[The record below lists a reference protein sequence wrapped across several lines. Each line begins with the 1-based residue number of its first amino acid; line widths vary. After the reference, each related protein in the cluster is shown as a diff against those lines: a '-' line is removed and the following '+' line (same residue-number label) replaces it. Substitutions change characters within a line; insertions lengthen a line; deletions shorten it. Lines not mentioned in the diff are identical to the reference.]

1 MHLETAAATDVGL
14 LRKRNEDC
22 VRVRSDGGLGVTI
35 LAVADGM
42 GGAPAGDVA
51 SARAVEIFQQ
61 RALDLLAQ
69 EPGDVEQALRTA
81 MLEANA
87 EVLAQARKHAG
98 WQGMGT
104 TLVAACLRGTSAWVI
119 NLGDSR
125 AYHCRDGDATAITQD
140 HSYVE
145 EQVRAGRMTPE
156 EAARSPHR
164 HVLTQA
170 LGGDG
175 PIRPD
180 LFGPLS
186 LEAGEALLLCS
197 DGLHGVLSEAEIA
210 AQATGMPSEAV
221 RRLIAA
227 ANDRGGPDNITV
239 ALTRLRP

>member
-1 MHLETAAATDVGL
+1 MHLETAAASDVGL
-14 LRKRNEDC
+14 LRKRNEDY
-22 VRVRSDGGLGVTI
+22 VRVRSDSELGVTI

-51 SARAVEIFQQ
+51 SAQAVETFQQ
-61 RALDLLAQ
+61 RALELLAQ
-69 EPGDVEQALRTA
+69 EPDDVQHALRTA

-87 EVLAQARKHAG
+87 EVLAQAQRHAG
-98 WQGMGT
+98 WRGMGT
-104 TLVAACLRGTSAWVI
+104 TLVAACVRETSAWIV
-119 NLGDSR
+119 NVGDSR
-125 AYHCRDGDATAITQD
+125 AYHCRGEDATAITQD

-145 EQVRAGRMTPE
+145 EQVRAGRMTRE

-180 LFGPLS
+180 LFGPLP
-186 LEAGEALLLCS
+186 LETGEGLLLCS
-197 DGLHGVLSEAEIA
+197 DGLHGVLSDEAIA

-221 RRLIAA
+221 TRLIAA

>member
-1 MHLETAAATDVGL
+1 MHLDTAAATDVGL

-22 VRVRSDGGLGVTI
+22 VRLRSDTGLGVTI

-51 SARAVEIFQQ
+51 SAQAVETFQR
-61 RALDLLAQ
+61 RAFDLLAQ
-69 EPGDVEQALRTA
+69 DLAAVERALRTA
-81 MLEANA
+81 MREANA
-87 EVLAQARKHAG
+87 EVLAQARRHAG
-98 WQGMGT
+98 LHGMGT
-104 TLVAACLRGTSAWVI
+104 TLVAVCVREANAWVI
-119 NLGDSR
+119 NVGDSR
-125 AYHCRDGDATAITQD
+125 AYHCRGGDATAITRD

-170 LGGDG
+170 LGSED

-180 LFGPLS
+180 LFGPLP

-197 DGLHGVLSEAEIA
+197 DGLHGVLSDTEIA
-210 AQATGMPSEAV
+210 AHAAGMPSEAV
-221 RRLIAA
+221 ARLIAA

-239 ALTRLRP
+239 ALTRLRL